1 MRVAEYS
8 GLTGRKGT
16 ALRSVTNV
24 LWFCVVSHTAGR
36 GSVGG
41 APTPMGW
48 GPGGAV
54 PPPAGCGAGRTQ
66 ARARGQRAGLGA
78 EPRRAGGNDLPQP
91 HSVPW
96 GGPLHSGDPQ
106 APSGC
111 PHLSEG

>member
-54 PPPAGCGAGRTQ
+54 PPPQQAAGPAGR
-66 ARARGQRAGLGA
+66 RRGHGASVQGWEQSPGGPEGTTSPSPTACPGGALCTVVTPRPLLGA
-78 EPRRAGGNDLPQP
+78 PI
-91 HSVPW
+91 
-96 GGPLHSGDPQ
+96 
-106 APSGC
+106 
-111 PHLSEG
+111 